1 MPLIRFF
8 FPFFSILFFSFSFLF
23 KIFTKSSISIL
34 FVYFLSLIFPF
45 LQSGETPL
53 FLSSREGHIEAVKEL
68 LKWKANIDA
77 PREVSG
83 RDICS

>member
-1 MPLIRFF
+1 MRFF
-8 FPFFSILFFSFSFLF
+8 FPLLFFFFSSSFLLDFIFSFFFLTCFSSLNFSFL
-23 KIFTKSSISIL
+23 
-34 FVYFLSLIFPF
+34 
-45 LQSGETPL
+45 QDGETPL